1 MDDTTMVRPS
11 HTIDDITNFNPRK
24 EQNMGY
30 NDKVTTWLEKL
41 FIPEYRAQAIP
52 GEGVQYTLSQPY
64 PPTVSDT
71 LSHYS
76 SEQGEEEYNWRRA
89 TKAVLRAY
97 RREPEQ
103 VKPGIRPTGEPKTS
117 IAIEI
122 SPVSLRPTPKKKGID
137 SKVICKNNSP
147 QGRRNKPSSGG
158 TAPHRYNHHH
168 RRHNRNYPK
177 PEQVV
182 GYYNRRY
189 NDSSK

>member
-1 MDDTTMVRPS
+1 MMARPS
-11 HTIDDITNFNPRK
+11 YTIDDIANFNPRK

-30 NDKVTTWLEKL
+30 NDKVTAWLDKL

-76 SEQGEEEYNWRRA
+76 SEQAEEEENWRRT

-103 VKPGIRPTGEPKTS
+103 VKPGIRPTSDPKTS

-122 SPVSLRPTPKKKGID
+122 SPVSLRPSPKKKGID
-137 SKVICKNNSP
+137 SKAISKNSSP
-147 QGRRNKPSSGG
+147 QGRRTKPTSGG
-158 TAPHRYNHHH
+158 TPPHRYNHH
-168 RRHNRNYPK
+168 RRHNRSYPK

-182 GYYNRRY
+182 GYYNWRF
-189 NDSSK
+189 NDSNKQ